1 MKGLIRDQALKK
13 YKTNKQNPQKS
24 KYLDHSDISMKKT
37 ILFIFRKHISTTNSK
52 LDLPVYRIASQYYT
66 TSFVAEISEDT
77 VFHAKEKR
85 KNIHQNGGILSLCR
99 GEKKFPAISRKPQV
113 IGGGKRDLVRTCYEC
128 RVLSITNQYHI
139 CTRSLHKPCL
149 LLPQLLKPH

>member
-1 MKGLIRDQALKK
+1 
-13 YKTNKQNPQKS
+13 
-24 KYLDHSDISMKKT
+24 MKKT

-99 GEKKFPAISRKPQV
+99 GETNFQPFPENPK
-113 IGGGKRDLVRTCYEC
+113 
-128 RVLSITNQYHI
+128 
-139 CTRSLHKPCL
+139 
-149 LLPQLLKPH
+149 